1 MRVRSLQIYIC
12 KSQCHFL
19 SLTCLLIV
27 TNRVTGNSWC
37 HPVKTVTHKKVL
49 LELEFSPGHEDVP
62 SMLSWSWEM
71 PRITSHNRL
80 PFEHENN
87 LPHLTWLYWLIPV
100 DLLVKDDESLPCFTP
115 YGCLL
120 STEHV
125 ERTIILFLSIEL
137 PVVYH
142 KLKYWILH
150 AENFISN
157 MPHIL
162 YWKLHNL
169 MFTVLSLL
177 CLFAYI
183 TYSFVQHPY
192 TYCVVRN
199 LAIKT
204 SSFHGKQQCF

>member
-1 MRVRSLQIYIC
+1 
-12 KSQCHFL
+12 
-19 SLTCLLIV
+19 
-27 TNRVTGNSWC
+27 
-37 HPVKTVTHKKVL
+37 
-49 LELEFSPGHEDVP
+49 
-62 SMLSWSWEM
+62 M

-125 ERTIILFLSIEL
+125 ERTIILFLSLEL

-204 SSFHGKQQCF
+204 SSFHGKQQYFQQQWTTICHYTILISENSL

>member
-1 MRVRSLQIYIC
+1 MSVHFMNKGSKFLKKLWCFVGGGVQQGNSVLSTALITEISHSKEFKSRFFEHQPFQITLTKASCSKHQLLNSLQRPIYVI
-12 KSQCHFL
+12 
-19 SLTCLLIV
+19 
-27 TNRVTGNSWC
+27 NS
-37 HPVKTVTHKKVL
+37 
-49 LELEFSPGHEDVP
+49 
-62 SMLSWSWEM
+62 
-71 PRITSHNRL
+71 
-80 PFEHENN
+80 
-87 LPHLTWLYWLIPV
+87 V
-100 DLLVKDDESLPCFTP
+100 DNTKLPCYTP

-169 MFTVLSLL
+169 MFTVLCLL

-204 SSFHGKQQCF
+204 SSFHGKQQYFQQQ

>member
-1 MRVRSLQIYIC
+1 M
-12 KSQCHFL
+12 
-19 SLTCLLIV
+19 
-27 TNRVTGNSWC
+27 
-37 HPVKTVTHKKVL
+37 
-49 LELEFSPGHEDVP
+49 
-62 SMLSWSWEM
+62 
-71 PRITSHNRL
+71 
-80 PFEHENN
+80 
-87 LPHLTWLYWLIPV
+87 
-100 DLLVKDDESLPCFTP
+100 
-115 YGCLL
+115 
-120 STEHV
+120 

-169 MFTVLSLL
+169 MFIVLCLL

-204 SSFHGKQQCF
+204 SNNNEQQYATIQYLFLRIHFKTPNLSPALPSRINLSNTLPSLTFPPSRS